1 MRHDL
6 HKQFALHKVK
16 FDGTADELSM
26 LTRREYIQRSEQTMA
41 GLISAPLD
49 QTTPV
54 ESVIDIDLETRCQ
67 VKDFFETVVATDG
80 VEEFVVQLFA
90 DQQEG
95 LLVCLNKSKDNIRHD
110 DEQVVE

>member
-1 MRHDL
+1 M
-6 HKQFALHKVK
+6 
-16 FDGTADELSM
+16 ADELSM
-26 LTRREYIQRSEQTMA
+26 LTRREYIPSSELAMA
-41 GLISAPLD
+41 SSISAFLD
-49 QTTPV
+49 RSTPT
-54 ESVIDIDLETRCQ
+54 EPMIENDLETRCQ